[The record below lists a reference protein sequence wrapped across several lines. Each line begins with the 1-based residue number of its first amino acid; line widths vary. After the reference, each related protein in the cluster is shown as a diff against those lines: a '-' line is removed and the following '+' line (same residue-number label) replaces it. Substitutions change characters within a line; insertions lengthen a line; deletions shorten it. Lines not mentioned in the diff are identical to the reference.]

1 MKIKSYSKVNLSL
14 RILAKLKSGMHSI
27 ETNSVLV
34 NLFDEISLS
43 RNKKNVTFF
52 KGKFKSKISKNNNSV
67 INSLKLL
74 KNLNIIKNS
83 YKIVIKKNIPVFAG
97 LGGGTANSASV
108 IKYFMK
114 NKINERYIRI
124 FEKVIGSDFRLFLY
138 KSSFQKKIAKVNK
151 SRNKINYPF
160 LIIYPNLICKTKNIY
175 KLNKNLSSSSRNLYY
190 KKYSKK
196 NFIEKIKKDRNDLQ
210 SIVEKK
216 YPKISKLI
224 QDISIQK
231 GCIFSRMTGSGSAC
245 YGVFQS
251 KKSANFAMVKL
262 KRKYPKY
269 WCVITKTI

>member
-14 RILAKLKSGMHSI
+14 RILAKLKKSGMHSI

-97 LGGGTANSASV
+97 LGGGTANSVSV

-114 NKINERYIRI
+114 NKINERNIRI

-138 KSSFQKKIAKVNK
+138 KSSFQKKIAKVSK

-175 KLNKNLSSSSRNLYY
+175 KLNKTLSSSSRNLYY

-216 YPKISKLI
+216 ISKSFKVNTRYFNSKGLYLLKN
-224 QDISIQK
+224 DRLWFCMLRSFSI
-231 GCIFSRMTGSGSAC
+231 
-245 YGVFQS
+245 
-251 KKSANFAMVKL
+251 KKE
-262 KRKYPKY
+262 R
-269 WCVITKTI
+269 